1 MCGGV
6 EAREAD
12 KVWKIY
18 FPNPKAALP
27 VLLEGSGQLDWIQW
41 GRRKEEPGEGPP
53 GGWAR
58 LSTVKAGGWARYRPQ
73 RGLAMAHRFTEKDGH
88 PGDKNRQSHWFDVPE
103 GYALECLV
111 LGEGE
116 QRRAYI
122 VTTDSPAE

>member
-1 MCGGV
+1 
-6 EAREAD
+6 
-12 KVWKIY
+12 
-18 FPNPKAALP
+18 
-27 VLLEGSGQLDWIQW
+27 
-41 GRRKEEPGEGPP
+41 
-53 GGWAR
+53 
-58 LSTVKAGGWARYRPQ
+58 
-73 RGLAMAHRFTEKDGH
+73 MAHRFTEKDGH